1 MYCPSCGAAVVQGLS
16 YCNFCGAKLNVGK
29 DDALTKSSEVRPDF
43 LVFVMMASFV
53 FGLLAIGVLM
63 GVMKSVLELSG
74 GQIFAA
80 LLLPFLLLLLLEGVF
95 IRLLL
100 SGKRGK
106 DKAGH
111 TESLKGHA
119 TQELDAPHRR
129 VLGEPVPSVT
139 ENTTRALDSVYN
151 ERNSK

>member
-1 MYCPSCGAAVVQGLS
+1 MYCPSCGAAVAQGLS
-16 YCNFCGAKLNVGK
+16 YCNFCGAKLNGGK
-29 DDALTKSSEVRPDF
+29 GDGPTKSSEVRPEALIF
-43 LVFVMMASFV
+43 AMMATFI

-63 GVMKSVLELSG
+63 GVMKSVLDLSG
-74 GQIFAA
+74 GQSLAA
-80 LLLPFLLLLLLEGVF
+80 VLLPLLMLLLLEGVF

-111 TESLKGHA
+111 AASLKGHA
-119 TQELDAPHRR
+119 TQELDAPQPR

-151 ERNSK
+151 ERSK